1 MNIKNFKHFTGS
13 PKNSQNFQYF
23 QKIQGSRKISNYI
36 LLIFLLFGGLCFSLI
51 GLSTY
56 LNINLLFFIDAQEL
70 IFIPQGIV
78 MLFYGIL
85 SIILAIFTFF
95 TIFWDLGGGY
105 NIYNKSTNLITLF
118 RKSFPGK
125 NRYILLTYSINN
137 IKSIGIKIVEGLNP
151 SRIIYLGL
159 KDNRQIPMT
168 SIQRLRSI
176 TEIENQATELAEY
189 LNVNIESL

>member
-1 MNIKNFKHFTGS
+1 MSIKNFKHLMDN

-36 LLIFLLFGGLCFSLI
+36 LLVFLFFGGFCFSLI

-56 LNINLLFFIDAQEL
+56 LTINLLPFIDSREL

-78 MLFYGIL
+78 MLFYGVL
-85 SIILAIFTFF
+85 GMLLAIFTFF
-95 TIFWDLGGGY
+95 TILWDLGSGY
-105 NIYNKSTNLITLF
+105 NIYNTSGNLITLF

-125 NRYILLTYSINN
+125 NRYILLTYSISN

-168 SIQRLRSI
+168 SIQRLQSI
-176 TEIENQATELAEY
+176 TEIEDQATELAEY
-189 LNVNIESL
+189 LNVNIESI

>member
-1 MNIKNFKHFTGS
+1 MGN
-13 PKNSQNFQYF
+13 PKNNQNFQYF

-36 LLIFLLFGGLCFSLI
+36 LLIFLLFGGLWFSLI

-56 LNINLLFFIDAQEL
+56 LNMNLLPFINSEEL

-78 MLFYGIL
+78 MLFYGVL
-85 SIILAIFTFF
+85 SIILSIFTFF
-95 TIFWDLGGGY
+95 TIFWDLGSGY
-105 NIYNKSTNLITLF
+105 NIYNKSDNLITLF

-125 NRYILLTYSINN
+125 NRYILLTYSISN
-137 IKSIGIKIVEGLNP
+137 IKSIGIKIAEGLNP

-159 KDNRQIPMT
+159 KDNRQIPIT
-168 SIQRLRSI
+168 SIQELRSI
-176 TEIENQATELAEY
+176 VETENQATELAEY

>member
-1 MNIKNFKHFTGS
+1 MRIKNFKHSMGN
-13 PKNSQNFQYF
+13 PKNNQNFQYF

-36 LLIFLLFGGLCFSLI
+36 LLIFLLFGGLWFSLI

-56 LNINLLFFIDAQEL
+56 LNMNLLPFSNSEEL

-78 MLFYGIL
+78 MLFYGAL

-95 TIFWDLGGGY
+95 TIFWDLGSGY
-105 NIYNKSTNLITLF
+105 NIYNKSDNLITLF

-125 NRYILLTYSINN
+125 NRYILLTYSISN

-168 SIQRLRSI
+168 SIQKLRSI
-176 TEIENQATELAEY
+176 IEIEDQATELAEY
-189 LNVNIESL
+189 LEVNIESL

>member
-1 MNIKNFKHFTGS
+1 MSIKDFKQLTGS
-13 PKNSQNFQYF
+13 PKNHRSLQYF

-36 LLIFLLFGGLCFSLI
+36 LFIFLLFGGLCFLLI

-56 LNINLLFFIDAQEL
+56 LTINLLPFIDSREL

-78 MLFYGIL
+78 MLFYGVL
-85 SIILAIFTFF
+85 SILLAVFTFF
-95 TIFWDLGGGY
+95 TILWDLGSGY
-105 NIYNKSTNLITLF
+105 NTYNTSSNLITLF

-125 NRYILLTYSINN
+125 NRYILLTYSISN
-137 IKSIGIKIVEGLNP
+137 IKSVGIKIIEGLNP

-168 SIQRLRSI
+168 SIQKLQSI
-176 TEIENQATELAEY
+176 REIENQATELAKY